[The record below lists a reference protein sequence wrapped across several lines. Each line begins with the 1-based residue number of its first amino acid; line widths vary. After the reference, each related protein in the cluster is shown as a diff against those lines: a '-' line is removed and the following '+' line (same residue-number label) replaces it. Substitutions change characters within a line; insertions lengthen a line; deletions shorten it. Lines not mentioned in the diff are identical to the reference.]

1 MDVMLRASQLV
12 LIASCLTCA
21 GCGPAAG
28 TGAAS
33 VDGSLPASARN
44 PISTVD
50 QVRRMVSAQM
60 GTEFDK
66 VRSGTSLA
74 DLAADELDFVELI
87 MELEDAFSILISDDV
102 AEEMTGTA
110 DWQQGMKNVTVGKL
124 ANLVDQLKN
133 K

>member
-102 AEEMTGTA
+102 AEEMAGTA